1 MTHHANRLI
10 HETSPYLL
18 QHAHNPVDWYPWG
31 EEALRRAGEEDKPIL
46 LSIGYAACH
55 WCHVM
60 ERESFEDEETAR
72 IMNAHFISIKVDRE
86 ERPDL
91 DAVYMDAVQAMTG
104 HGGWPM
110 TVFLTP
116 EGIPFYG
123 GTYYPPEPRHG
134 LPAFRDLL
142 IGVAEAY
149 RERKEE
155 IQQTGETLVEHL
167 NRSRLIAPENVD
179 LEPSLLDRAIGA
191 LETTY
196 DATHG
201 GFGTAPKFPPAHA
214 LEFLL
219 RSHLRTGSLR
229 ALQMAERTLEKMA
242 RGGIYDQLG
251 GGFHRYS
258 VDRMWLVPHFEKM
271 LYDNALLARVYLH
284 AYQVTGKA
292 LYRRVVEETL
302 DYVLREMTHPDGG
315 FFATQDADS
324 EGEEGKYYVW
334 TPDEV
339 VEVLGETDGDIF
351 SQYYDVTGGGNF
363 EGKNIL
369 HLPKDQDVV
378 AHLCKISDKRL
389 KKVIARS
396 RQKMLAHRGGRVAPG
411 RDEKVLVGWNGL
423 MLSALS
429 EAARVLGREDYR
441 AAAQGNARFLLGN
454 LFEDGRLLHT
464 WKDGQRKVK
473 GFLEDHA
480 FLADGLLE
488 LYQTDF
494 DPAWFDSAAKL
505 VQAMVE
511 LFWDE
516 EVGGFFQTGKDQE
529 ALITRPKEFSDGA
542 TPSGNSVAAE
552 VLLRWT
558 AYTGETEYE
567 RRAEEILRLI
577 AQSAARHPTGFGR
590 ALSALDLQLAT
601 PQEIAI
607 VGPREQDGTRSLV
620 NIVARRYLPNSVVAL
635 GEPDDGRV
643 REAIPLLADRPMTGG
658 KPTAYVCQRFLCK
671 APVTDPEDLAQQ
683 LGSDGA
689 YEPRIQEKEPA

>member
-1 MTHHANRLI
+1 MTQHANRLI

-31 EEALRRAGEEDKPIL
+31 DEAMGRAEEEDKPIL

-72 IMNAHFISIKVDRE
+72 VMNEHFISIKVDRE
-86 ERPDL
+86 ERPDV

-104 HGGWPM
+104 QGGWPM

-116 EGIPFYG
+116 AGVPFYG
-123 GTYYPPEPRHG
+123 GTYFPPEPRHG

-142 IGVAEAY
+142 VRVAEEY
-149 RERKEE
+149 RERRDE
-155 IQQTGETLVEHL
+155 IRHTGETLVAHL
-167 NRSRLIAPENVD
+167 NRSQHLAAKSAD
-179 LEPSLLDRAIGA
+179 LGPSLLDRALAG
-191 LETTY
+191 LEAAF
-196 DATHG
+196 DAIHG
-201 GFGTAPKFPPAHA
+201 GFGRAPKFPPAHA

-229 ALQMAERTLEKMA
+229 PLQMVERTLEKMA
-242 RGGIYDQLG
+242 RGGIYDHLG

-258 VDRMWLVPHFEKM
+258 VDQVWLVPHFEKM

-292 LYRRVVEETL
+292 LYRRVAEETL
-302 DYVLREMTHPDGG
+302 DYVLREMTHRSGG
-315 FFATQDADS
+315 FYATQDADS

-334 TPDEV
+334 TPAEV
-339 VEVLGETDGDIF
+339 KEVLGEKDGDIF
-351 SQYYDVTGGGNF
+351 CQYFDVTEEGNF
-363 EGKNIL
+363 EGKSIL
-369 HLPKDQDVV
+369 RLPKDLDVV

-389 KKVIARS
+389 KEVIARGRKKLLARRGS
-396 RQKMLAHRGGRVAPG
+396 RVPPG

-423 MLSALS
+423 MLAALS
-429 EAARVLGREDYR
+429 EAARVLGRQDY
-441 AAAQGNARFLLGN
+441 AATAQKNARFLLEN
-454 LFEDGRLLHT
+454 LQEGGRLLHT
-464 WKDGQRKVK
+464 WKDGQGKIK
-473 GFLEDHA
+473 GYLDDHA
-480 FLADGLLE
+480 FLADGLIE

-494 DPAWFDSAAKL
+494 DPAWFDEAARL
-505 VQAMVE
+505 VRAMVE

-516 EVGGFFQTGKDQE
+516 EEGGFYQTGSDQE
-529 ALITRPKEFSDGA
+529 SLIARPKEFFDGA

-552 VLLRWT
+552 VLLRWS

-567 RRAEEILRLI
+567 ERAVEILGLV
-577 AQSAARHPTGFGR
+577 AQQAATQPTAFGR
-590 ALSALDLQLAT
+590 ALSALDLYLAT

-607 VGPREQDGTRSLV
+607 VGPQDEEGTQALL
-620 NIVARRYLPNSVVAL
+620 NLVARRYLPNSVVAM
-635 GEPDDGRV
+635 GEPDDGGAA
-643 REAIPLLADRPMTGG
+643 EAIPLLADRPMAEG

-671 APVTDPEDLAQQ
+671 APVTDPEALAQQ
-683 LGSDGA
+683 LASDA
-689 YEPRIQEKEPA
+689 VFEPRIREREPA